1 MKRRPPPYGGAVA
14 CCCAG
19 AALVDGISTCAASA
33 GLRVVDREPLLGDRV
48 REVDRR
54 PFEVGDRHL
63 IHHEPH
69 AFEIT
74 PDVAVQV
81 AVVEVKLIDQPRA
94 AAGLYPDSEEE
105 VVAAFLLEEG
115 FHLIGLR
122 VGEQHFVGRG
132 LRFGLSHCSLR
143 FTRSRAEFLRGGLV
157 LMYVMISTRS
167 IRRLGYLRD
176 QVRASRSPRATKAAS
191 VTTAAGGWGLRA
203 GVSITGQDAWIPTL
217 NSWRRLASTPPPTAT
232 PGMAC

>member
-19 AALVDGISTCAASA
+19 AALVEGISTCAASA

-115 FHLIGLR
+115 FHLRGRR
-122 VGEQHFVGRG
+122 VGELHSVGRG
-132 LRFGLSHCSLR
+132 LRVRLIHCSLR
-143 FTRSRAEFLRGGLV
+143 FMRSVAEFLRARGV
-157 LMYVMISTRS
+157 LMFVLISPRS
-167 IRRLGYLRD
+167 IRRSRYLRD
-176 QVRASRSPRATKAAS
+176 QVRASRPPRATKAAS
-191 VTTAAGGWGLRA
+191 VTSGAVSWGRPA
-203 GVSITGQDAWIPTL
+203 GVSIT
-217 NSWRRLASTPPPTAT
+217 
-232 PGMAC
+232 